1 MPSFA
6 AFERKRAH
14 SDVEQEETR
23 MFVAP
28 AWDRLLRL
36 CSAVRVKGVQGVGK
50 LGAQSLT
57 KGRLRESNDFN
68 YMPRRVMSC
77 QR

>member
-1 MPSFA
+1 MGSA
-6 AFERKRAH
+6 AAAVVTVVD
-14 SDVEQEETR
+14 S
-23 MFVAP
+23 
-28 AWDRLLRL
+28 WG
-36 CSAVRVKGVQGVGK
+36 SAVRVKGVQGVGK